1 MHNSLHCLAVL
12 FHDPKTD
19 LVVLTSRRYGNCR
32 VHFSPGG
39 FKLSN
44 WDKRHMFDI
53 RMMFVLLVT
62 GKYEQQDIEMASSI
76 ISQRPIKSYNPS
88 LRMKDC
94 SARRSVGRLLNWPGN
109 EWNCVSTRKILCYK
123 LHSTFRSCLSRG
135 WCDNN
140 RRTMQRED
148 AVDPS
153 IQLRLSLPLHQLP
166 RHVLLFS
173 HVWLLNS
180 GRPSGN
186 QTANI
191 NLRTLFLNS
200 SQFSQSTRRSL
211 SFEPI
216 SKGWALLPYF
226 PSDRTYTQ
234 LLRSSSI

>member
-1 MHNSLHCLAVL
+1 MLQYPLPMHNSLHCLAVL

-94 SARRSVGRLLNWPGN
+94 SARRSFGRLLNWPGN
-109 EWNCVSTRKILCYK
+109 EWNCVSTRKIL
-123 LHSTFRSCLSRG
+123 
-135 WCDNN
+135 W
-140 RRTMQRED
+140 
-148 AVDPS
+148 
-153 IQLRLSLPLHQLP
+153 
-166 RHVLLFS
+166 
-173 HVWLLNS
+173 
-180 GRPSGN
+180 
-186 QTANI
+186 
-191 NLRTLFLNS
+191 
-200 SQFSQSTRRSL
+200 L
-211 SFEPI
+211 SF
-216 SKGWALLPYF
+216 AV
-226 PSDRTYTQ
+226 
-234 LLRSSSI
+234 SSIRHFAFVCPEGGAITIAEQCNAKMQWILPSSFDCHCHCHCTNCHDTYFSSPVFGS